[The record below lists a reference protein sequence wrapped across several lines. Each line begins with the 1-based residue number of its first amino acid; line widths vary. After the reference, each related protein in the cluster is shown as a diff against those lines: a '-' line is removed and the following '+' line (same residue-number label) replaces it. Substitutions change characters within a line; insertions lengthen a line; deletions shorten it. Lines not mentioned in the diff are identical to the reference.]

1 VKRNPPL
8 SPVRLDALE
17 DRLTPSSVA
26 AVRQAAGATAA
37 DVTAARDQFRADL
50 GGGTVPGA
58 NGSFGGLRREI
69 NWDGVPDAKSAPN
82 PLPGD
87 FFNTTS
93 PRGAVFQA
101 VGGSG
106 FQVSSTAASG
116 VPVRFGNIDP
126 SYTADLGVFSPQRIF
141 TPIGTTVTDVT
152 FFVPGT
158 NTFAVTNGF
167 GAVFT
172 DVDKAGTAQM
182 EFFDARGRV
191 LAVEAVPP
199 ALGAATFSFLGVTF
213 TDACVA
219 RVRITAGTSPLAA
232 GTLDNPVGGGADV
245 AAMDDFIYGEPVRP
259 VDRVVL
265 AGAGEGALAQ
275 VATLRADGT
284 AAGTV
289 TPLGGFAGGARVA
302 AADVTGDGILDTVL
316 GTGPGVPAA
325 VRVVDG
331 RTGATLFDT
340 VAFEPSFTGGAFVAA
355 GDLTGDGFAEV
366 VVAPDQGGGPRVRV
380 FDGKTFAP
388 LADFFG
394 IDDVNFRGGA
404 RPAVADVT
412 GDGRGDLLVAAGFG
426 GGPRLAGFEGKS
438 VAAGAP
444 VKPFADFFV
453 FENTLR
459 NGVYLAGGDLNGD
472 GFADVIAG
480 GGPGGGPRVYAVDG
494 KSLVQTGA
502 RVQAAN
508 FFASDDVNNRGGV
521 RVAARDLDADGR
533 ADIITGDGPGSGA
546 RVRVFGTATLSADGR
561 PAELFEADPFAGATN
576 GVYVG

>member
-1 VKRNPPL
+1 MNRNRSL
-8 SPVRLDALE
+8 VRVEALE

-26 AVRQAAGATAA
+26 AVRQAAGSLV

-69 NWDGVPDAKSAPN
+69 NWDGTPDAKSAPN

-93 PRGAVFQA
+93 PRGAVFQP
-101 VGGSG
+101 VGGTG
-106 FQVSSTAASG
+106 FQVSSTLASG

-126 SYTADLGVFSPQRIF
+126 SYTTEFAAFSPQRLF
-141 TPIGTTVTDVT
+141 TPVGGNVTDVL

-158 NTFAVTNGF
+158 STPAVTTGF

-172 DVDKAGTAQM
+172 DVDLADKTRL
-182 EFFDARGRV
+182 EFFDARGLKIADQFV
-191 LAVEAVPP
+191 PAVA
-199 ALGAATFSFLGVTF
+199 GTATFSFLGVTF

-219 RVRITAGTSPLAA
+219 RVRITTGTAGPAA
-232 GTLDNPVGGGADV
+232 GVTDDPAAGRDV
-245 AAMDDFIYGEPVRP
+245 VVMDDFLYGEPVRL

-265 AGAGEGALAQ
+265 AGTGEGAQAQ
-275 VATLRADGT
+275 AATLRADGSS
-284 AAGTV
+284 AGV
-289 TPLGGFAGGARVA
+289 LTPLGGFTGGARVA
-302 AADVTGDGILDTVL
+302 AGDVNNDGVLDAVI
-316 GTGPGVPAA
+316 GGGPGVATQL
-325 VRVVDG
+325 VVLDG
-331 RTGATLFDT
+331 RTRAQLFS
-340 VAFEPSFTGGAFVAA
+340 VQPFESTFTGGVFVAS
-355 GDLTGDGFAEV
+355 GDLNGDGFAEV
-366 VVAPDQGGGPRVRV
+366 VVTPDQGGGPRVRV

-412 GDGRGDLLVAAGFG
+412 GDGVGDLLVAAGFG

-438 VAAGAP
+438 VAVGAP

-459 NGVYLAGGDLNGD
+459 NGVYVAGGDLNGD

-502 RVQAAN
+502 RLQAAN

-533 ADIITGDGPGSGA
+533 ADVITGDGPGSGA
-546 RVRVFGTATLSADGR
+546 RVRVFGTATLMADGR